1 MQINQFIMICLIV
14 IAMVAV
20 AIFML
25 DIASNLLEWIMSI
38 ATIIFTAIFT
48 IIVSIALFI
57 ANVVIG
63 VLSCVVFVIGGLI
76 VYLKK
81 KIIQSLIKNIVLHQQ
96 AIENRKIKKRLKIKN
111 ELTKRK
117 RGWLYI
123 NKRAKKQ
130 KHDKEERQ
138 KKMSSA
144 FYIKECFYFEFLLKN
159 L

>member
-81 KIIQSLIKNIVLHQQ
+81 KII
-96 AIENRKIKKRLKIKN
+96 
-111 ELTKRK
+111 
-117 RGWLYI
+117 
-123 NKRAKKQ
+123 
-130 KHDKEERQ
+130 
-138 KKMSSA
+138 
-144 FYIKECFYFEFLLKN
+144 
-159 L
+159 